1 MSSHEIRGD
10 NALNKMCVM
19 SQNQTLESSR
29 GLEIDKKLLLIF
41 RQQQPQNIIWAYNYF
56 DIINLTNYGYTLLN
70 IARKTLLLLLR
81 RSI

>member
-1 MSSHEIRGD
+1 
-10 NALNKMCVM
+10 M

>member
-1 MSSHEIRGD
+1 MLCHKIRLLK
-10 NALNKMCVM
+10 AA
-19 SQNQTLESSR
+19 E
-29 GLEIDKKLLLIF
+29 GLKLIKKLLLIF
-41 RQQQPQNIIWAYNYF
+41 RRLQPQIIVWAYNYF